1 MFRATKAKRP
11 LTNAERQARYRG
23 KHLENIE
30 GDKERAQFMFEM
42 GTKRRLERIA
52 RHYGYPSATALI
64 EQWAAQVASDVAER
78 EERKLRNK
86 LLPVTSITLDI
97 E

>member
-1 MFRATKAKRP
+1 MATKAKRL
-11 LTNAERQARYRG
+11 LTNAERQARYRQ

-30 GDKERAQFMFEM
+30 GDKERAQFMFEK

-52 RHYGYPSATALI
+52 CHYGYPSATALI

-78 EERKLRNK
+78 EEQEAKKQIIARYERPLRA
-86 LLPVTSITLDI
+86 
-97 E
+97 

>member
-1 MFRATKAKRP
+1 LCSVATKAKRP
-11 LTNAERQARYRG
+11 LTNSERQARYRE

-30 GDKERAQFMFEM
+30 GDKERAQFTFEM

-52 RHYGYPSATALI
+52 CHYGYPSATALI

-78 EERKLRNK
+78 EEQEAKNRIIARYEHNA
-86 LLPVTSITLDI
+86 
-97 E
+97 

>member
-1 MFRATKAKRP
+1 MCSVATKAKRP
-11 LTNAERQARYRG
+11 LTNAERQARYRE

-30 GDKERAQFMFEM
+30 GDKERAQFTFEM

-52 RHYGYPSATALI
+52 CHYGYPSATALI

-78 EERKLRNK
+78 EEQEAKKRIIARYEHNA
-86 LLPVTSITLDI
+86 
-97 E
+97 